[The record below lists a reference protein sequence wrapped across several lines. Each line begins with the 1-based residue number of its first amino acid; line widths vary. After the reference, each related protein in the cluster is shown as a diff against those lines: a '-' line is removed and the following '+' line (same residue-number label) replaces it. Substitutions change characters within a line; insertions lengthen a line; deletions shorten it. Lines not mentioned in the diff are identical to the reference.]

1 MRGPAVHAYRV
12 VMAELIPLPDPDT
25 RRPRRVDPLWRH
37 VVGEH
42 LRRRRHERG
51 ETLADVAERAGVSV
65 QYLSEIERGLKEPSS
80 EILSAVVG
88 ALGGSLLDLTIGI
101 ADDLRAAATPRVP
114 ARAGGATAYA
124 LAA

>member
-1 MRGPAVHAYRV
+1 
-12 VMAELIPLPDPDT
+12 MAELIPLPDPAL
-25 RRPRRVDPLWRH
+25 RRARRIDPLWRH
-37 VVGEH
+37 LVGEH

-88 ALGGSLLDLTIGI
+88 ALDASLLELTSGI
-101 ADDLRAAATPRVP
+101 AEDLRATAAAPAP
-114 ARAGGATAYA
+114 ARSAGPAAYA

>member
-1 MRGPAVHAYRV
+1 
-12 VMAELIPLPDPDT
+12 MAEPIPFPLPESTPT
-25 RRPRRVDPLWRH
+25 RRVDPLWRH
-37 VVGEH
+37 LVGEH

-51 ETLADVAERAGVSV
+51 ERLADVARRAGVSV

-88 ALGGSLLDLTIGI
+88 ALDGSLLELTSGI
-101 ADDLRAAATPRVP
+101 ADQLRAAAPTPTAVP
-114 ARAGGATAYA
+114 VRGAGPGRAVLA

>member
-1 MRGPAVHAYRV
+1 MRAPRPRAYRV
-12 VMAELIPLPDPDT
+12 VMAELIPLPDPAL
-25 RRPRRVDPLWRH
+25 RRARRIDPLWRH
-37 VVGEH
+37 LVGEH

-88 ALGGSLLDLTIGI
+88 ALDASLLELTSGI
-101 ADDLRAAATPRVP
+101 ADDLRATAAAP
-114 ARAGGATAYA
+114 ARSAGPAAYA